1 MTLFPA
7 RPALGLLSLAPL
19 SLALLVGG
27 ATAAHSQQFASS
39 VTSYSD
45 LSTNPAYSNPAAAL
59 GQPTTLATAG
69 GQTYHDSM
77 VYSAYGTNPDGSST
91 LVQLNPN
98 GQGSLIV
105 AFSDPITH
113 SASHWYGDDFIVYNN
128 NFFIGSSSSGITPT
142 TDMNGVTL
150 TGGLFGTLPTVSVSN
165 DGINFVT
172 LKSPDPVF
180 YPENP
185 YQWVGISAQNPS
197 GWNDAS
203 LQDFSKPVD
212 PALTASAF
220 AGQTVAYAAD
230 TLYGGSAGGTAFS
243 LAGTPFA
250 DTGIK
255 YIEFTGTGTIDGV
268 SRVADAPA
276 AVPEASTLL
285 SFGVLCGLGAAFAVR
300 RSRKPASV

>member
-1 MTLFPA
+1 MTLFSA
-7 RPALGLLSLAPL
+7 RPALGLLSLT
-19 SLALLVGG
+19 LLVGG
-27 ATAAHSQQFASS
+27 ATAAHSQEFATS
-39 VTSYSD
+39 VYSASD

-77 VYSAYGTNPDGSST
+77 VYSAYGANPDGSNT
-91 LVQLNPN
+91 LAQLNPN
-98 GQGSLIV
+98 GQGNLIV

-113 SASHWYGDDFIVYNN
+113 SDSHWYGDDFIVYNN

-142 TDMNGVTL
+142 TDMSGVTL

-165 DGINFVT
+165 DGVNFVT

-185 YQWVGISAQNPS
+185 YQWVGISTQNPS
-197 GWNDAS
+197 GWNDSS
-203 LQDFSKPVD
+203 LQDFSEPVD

-220 AGQTVAYAAD
+220 TGQTVAYAAD
-230 TLYGGSAGGTAFS
+230 MLYDGSAGGTAFS

-250 DTGIK
+250 ETGIK

-268 SRVADAPA
+268 SRVADTPA
-276 AVPEASTLL
+276 AVPEASTLV
-285 SFGVLCGLGAAFAVR
+285 SFGALCALGGLCAAR
-300 RSRKPASV
+300 RSRKSAAL

>member
-1 MTLFPA
+1 MTLSA
-7 RPALGLLSLAPL
+7 RPALGLLSLT
-19 SLALLVGG
+19 LLVGG
-27 ATAAHSQQFASS
+27 ATAAHSQEFATS
-39 VTSYSD
+39 VYSASD

-59 GQPTTLATAG
+59 GQPTTLAISG

-77 VYSAYGTNPDGSST
+77 VYSAYGTNPNGSST

-105 AFSDPITH
+105 AFNDPITH
-113 SASHWYGDDFIVYNN
+113 SDSHWYGDDFIVYNN
-128 NFFIGSSSSGITPT
+128 NFFIGSSGVTPT
-142 TDMNGVTL
+142 TDMSGVTL
-150 TGGLFGTLPTVSVSN
+150 TGGLFGTLPTVSVSD
-165 DGINFVT
+165 DGVNFVT

-185 YQWVGISAQNPS
+185 YQWLGISAQNPS
-197 GWNDAS
+197 GWNDSS
-203 LQDFSKPVD
+203 LPDFSKPVD
-212 PALTASAF
+212 PTLMASAF

-230 TLYGGSAGGTAFS
+230 TLYNSSAGGTAFS

-268 SRVADAPA
+268 SRVSDAPA
-276 AVPEASTLL
+276 AVPEASTLV
-285 SFGVLCGLGAAFAVR
+285 SFGALCGLGFTFAVR
-300 RSRKPASV
+300 RSRRTAAV

>member
-1 MTLFPA
+1 MILSA
-7 RPALGLLSLAPL
+7 RPALGLLSFT
-19 SLALLVGG
+19 LLVGG
-27 ATAAHSQQFASS
+27 ATAAHSQEFATS
-39 VTSYSD
+39 VYSYSD

-59 GQPTTLATAG
+59 GQPTTLAAAG

-77 VYSAYGTNPDGSST
+77 VYSAYGKNPDGSNT
-91 LVQLNPN
+91 LAQLNPN

-105 AFSDPITH
+105 AFNDPITH

-128 NFFIGSSSSGITPT
+128 NFFIGSSGITPT

-197 GWNDAS
+197 GWNDGS

-230 TLYGGSAGGTAFS
+230 TLYNGSAGGTAFS

-276 AVPEASTLL
+276 AVPEASTSL
-285 SFGVLCGLGAAFAVR
+285 SFGALCALGGLLAARRTRKSVAV
-300 RSRKPASV
+300 